1 MRAGEQWPREYL
13 VTWGLTLYL
22 LPSLN
27 DPQATQHGAWQVPSA
42 ALDSPERDLDTE
54 VAVDSNCQ
62 HGQDGALSEDEDRAG
77 DHEAGVEVG
86 LWPNVDEDGKWDD
99 QSTHCHISHCQ

>member
-62 HGQDGALSEDEDRAG
+62 HGQDRYKHVYTDVSKSKSVMGSVSLENLD
-77 DHEAGVEVG
+77 
-86 LWPNVDEDGKWDD
+86 
-99 QSTHCHISHCQ
+99 